1 MDMTKDITMVV
12 MIVVMIMDMNFM
24 RSGASVVDI
33 KVNVVDTMQENL
45 VDTTNMNM
53 MAVIM
58 DIINIMNKDIMDIM
72 VVTVVIKRNKFSQ
85 NVPGTLPNNFIS
97 QQVHM
102 WSGTVQPPR

>member
-1 MDMTKDITMVV
+1 MDVAEEVTMEGIDVAKEDMDMTKDITMVV

-85 NVPGTLPNNFIS
+85 NVP
-97 QQVHM
+97 
-102 WSGTVQPPR
+102 

>member
-1 MDMTKDITMVV
+1 MTKDITMVV

-58 DIINIMNKDIMDIM
+58 VIINIMNKDIMDMM
-72 VVTVVIKRNKFSQ
+72 VVTVVKRNKFSQ
-85 NVPGTLPNNFIS
+85 NVPGTLPNNYIS

>member
-58 DIINIMNKDIMDIM
+58 VIINIMNKDIMDM

-85 NVPGTLPNNFIS
+85 NVPGTLQNNYIS